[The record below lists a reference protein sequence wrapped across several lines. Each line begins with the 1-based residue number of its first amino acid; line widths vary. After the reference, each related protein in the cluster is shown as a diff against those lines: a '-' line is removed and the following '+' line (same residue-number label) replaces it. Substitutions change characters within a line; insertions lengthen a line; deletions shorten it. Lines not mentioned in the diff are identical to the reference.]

1 MKNNKYQLNIL
12 GNSYLSYIVA
22 SHLIGD
28 ELDVTIL
35 NDPSFGMGENYG
47 NLISEL
53 DKSFFHTWGKDK
65 NLVSLQ
71 NLNEYLTPMP
81 VEFRIDDIQ
90 VCFGRTP
97 SLNLIEM
104 LRKIPSFFKGL
115 KDKDKLIKDI
125 IINSHQFD
133 ESYYNF
139 CHLVGANIFRYKTFQ
154 NLVIEDFLVHCPDSI
169 KKIYEVFIENW
180 FENISSMHQKDET
193 KKALMYLWRS
203 VFQNKISIKT
213 SEFEVFHL
221 FLTMLGQTYRIDQ
234 DAFKKSCKKNKAIR
248 TYEGEV
254 LDIHQSFGNVRNIH
268 HSSEKEAIDLN
279 QLFIICSGPP
289 ENMVEIERLH
299 PGYCSTLLRIK
310 NFAKYQF
317 LQDKVY
323 VYARSCD
330 FGTRMPF
337 WLLYKNNDELWVSA
351 NLKKEDA
358 SKIDFDIPFIKEKIK
373 NDFNFFYPH
382 KNLDPDFIDQKR
394 GNDFYYQESD
404 WQNFSRT
411 QLAYV
416 PVSKKFKILDK
427 RKHRFVK
434 INNSN
439 YFGPLRNGPLGLLSL
454 LMELKDCHKLV
465 SR

>member
-71 NLNEYLTPMP
+71 NLNEYLTPIP

-133 ESYYNF
+133 GSYYNF

-289 ENMVEIERLH
+289 ENMFEI
-299 PGYCSTLLRIK
+299 
-310 NFAKYQF
+310 
-317 LQDKVY
+317 
-323 VYARSCD
+323 
-330 FGTRMPF
+330 
-337 WLLYKNNDELWVSA
+337 
-351 NLKKEDA
+351 
-358 SKIDFDIPFIKEKIK
+358 
-373 NDFNFFYPH
+373 
-382 KNLDPDFIDQKR
+382 
-394 GNDFYYQESD
+394 
-404 WQNFSRT
+404 
-411 QLAYV
+411 
-416 PVSKKFKILDK
+416 
-427 RKHRFVK
+427 
-434 INNSN
+434 
-439 YFGPLRNGPLGLLSL
+439 
-454 LMELKDCHKLV
+454 
-465 SR
+465 